1 METTIKASEVRTSD
15 EMASK
20 LRDINEN
27 LKRDGENLFF
37 DRLPKEVLRITKRA
51 EVCISFFSSCIE

>member
-1 METTIKASEVRTSD
+1 METTTKESEVRTSD

-20 LRDINEN
+20 LRDINDN

-51 EVCISFFSSCIE
+51 EVGILVFLLCIE